1 MLYRTR
7 NVRDRKALKIC
18 FFFIHSY
25 LNYGNI
31 VWTSTS
37 KAKLKKT
44 SEKAQKQALR
54 IVNKEYTDI
63 REIVVRKKVLNTYKL
78 KIYQISI
85 FMIKRKTNTIRRIFG
100 SQFMEIYHQCST
112 RFSKN
117 SFVENQ
123 LAYSQ
128 TKFLVSL
135 RGPRLWN
142 KLLGQQQKSQ

>member
-1 MLYRTR
+1 M
-7 NVRDRKALKIC
+7 
-18 FFFIHSY
+18 
-25 LNYGNI
+25 
-31 VWTSTS
+31 VWTSTC

-63 REIVVRKKVLNTYKL
+63 REIVVKIKVLNTYKL
-78 KIYQISI
+78 NIYQTSI
-85 FMIKRKTNTIRRIFG
+85 FMIKRKTNTIQRIFE
-100 SQFMEIYHQCST
+100 SQFMEIYDQCSA

-128 TKFLVSL
+128 TKFLVSS

-142 KLLGQQQKSQ
+142 KLSGQQQKSQ